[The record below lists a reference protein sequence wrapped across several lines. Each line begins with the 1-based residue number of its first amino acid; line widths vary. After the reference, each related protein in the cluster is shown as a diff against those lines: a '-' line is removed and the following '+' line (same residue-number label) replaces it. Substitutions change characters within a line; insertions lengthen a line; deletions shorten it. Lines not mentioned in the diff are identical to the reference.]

1 MGIHSFRSLVVI
13 GCILWIAF
21 VVEAT
26 QFIQHSRNVLLTNG
40 QWVSSKLL
48 MQMHVMGSEQF
59 MTTRNALFRNRLH
72 LGEWHGFNE
81 LSLKELV
88 EPAAIEYRFK
98 LSRGAYLY
106 FIFNRSESGHYGIRL
121 SRNAKFPSMFYQANR
136 LNKFVSRTA
145 LDLTPSRLNDGWHN
159 LVLSFGSG
167 QVIAN
172 LDGAA
177 LASMPVQSEGPQ
189 IIGLRGG
196 FLPADVDSVRIT
208 GKDGRTI
215 LDDSFSNRRHY
226 WTILAAVAV
235 VSLLVIGLTT
245 VPLLRRHSPNEFK
258 LGVFR
263 CLMGLGV
270 VIMVLSLLFGFDY
283 FFWSSRYLY
292 DDYLPGDAHP
302 YAITVRI
309 EALRTKLF
317 LYPTHRQGLNSF
329 PLDKEVRESITR
341 WDRGKPIIFS
351 DIVRYTREHP
361 IVPEFLGDG
370 QVRALPPKSDRT
382 IRVAFLGTSQTYGA
396 GAERISET
404 FVARCHGLLAQAL
417 GDISVETYNFSIS
430 GSNSTELLGKYAES
444 WRFAQPDLLVIN
456 LSTNDRYADTLTA
469 NLRTLAHQT
478 RAAGGQVVFLLEPNA
493 AEFDHRSLQ
502 RKHSAIQRLGQELRV
517 PVWNLDGYMSSDPV
531 YDSGMVWWDFV
542 HLTSYGHG
550 VVAEWLAP
558 QMLAM
563 IRSTQPISTQSQDV
577 YRPRGSL

>member
-1 MGIHSFRSLVVI
+1 LGIHSFRSLI
-13 GCILWIAF
+13 LLAAILWIAF
-21 VVEAT
+21 VVEAA
-26 QFIQHSRNVLLTNG
+26 QFIQYSRNVLLTNG

-48 MQMHVMGSEQF
+48 MQMYVMGSEQF

-81 LSLKELV
+81 VSLKEPV

-106 FIFNRSESGHYGIRL
+106 FIFNRSASGHYGIRL
-121 SRNAKFPSMFYQANR
+121 SRNAKFPNMFYQADR
-136 LNKFVSRTA
+136 VNKFVSRTA
-145 LDLTPSRLNDGWHN
+145 LDLTPGRLNDGWHN

-177 LASMPVQSEGPQ
+177 LASMPVKIEGPQ

-226 WTILAAVAV
+226 WTTLAAVAV

-245 VPLLRRHSPNEFK
+245 VPLLRRHSPYEFK

-270 VIMVLSLLFGFDY
+270 AIMVLSLLFAFDY

-292 DDYLPGDAHP
+292 KDYLPGGAH
-302 YAITVRI
+302 AFAVNVQI
-309 EALRTKLF
+309 EALRQKLF
-317 LYPTHRQGLNSF
+317 LYPKGVNAF
-329 PLDKEVRESITR
+329 PLDKELSAAITR
-341 WDRGKPIIFS
+341 WDGDHRLDGGRFHRGKPIIFRE
-351 DIVRYTREHP
+351 IVRYTREHP
-361 IVPEFLGDG
+361 MVPEFLDEG

-382 IRVAFLGTSQTYGA
+382 IRVAFLGTSQTWGS

-404 FVARCHGLLAQAL
+404 FVARCHRLLAQAL

-430 GSNSTELLGKYAES
+430 GSNSTELLTKYAEL
-444 WRFAQPDLLVIN
+444 WRFSGPDLLVIN
-456 LSTNDRYADTLTA
+456 LSTNDGKSHTLTA
-469 NLRTLAHQT
+469 NLRTLAHLA
-478 RAAGGQVVFLLEPNA
+478 RAAGGRVVFLLEPNA
-493 AEFDHRSLQ
+493 AEVDHRGLQ
-502 RKHSAIQRLGQELRV
+502 EKHSAIQRLGQELHV

-531 YDSGMVWWDFV
+531 YDSGIMWWDKV
-542 HLTSYGHG
+542 HLTSYGHD

-563 IRSTQPISTQSQDV
+563 IRSN
-577 YRPRGSL
+577 R

>member
-1 MGIHSFRSLVVI
+1 MGIQSFRSLI
-13 GCILWIAF
+13 LLGCILWIAF
-21 VVEAT
+21 VVEAA
-26 QFIQHSRNVLLTNG
+26 QFIQYSRNILLTNG
-40 QWVSSKLL
+40 KWVNSKLL
-48 MQMHVMGSEQF
+48 MQMYIMGSEQF

-81 LSLKELV
+81 VSLKEPV
-88 EPAAIEYRFK
+88 EPAAIEYRFR
-98 LSRGAYLY
+98 LSRGAYVY

-121 SRNAKFPSMFYQANR
+121 SRNAKFPSMFYQADR

-145 LDLTPSRLNDGWHN
+145 LDLTPSHLSDGWHN
-159 LVLSFGSG
+159 LVLSFASDK
-167 QVIAN
+167 VIAN

-177 LASMPVQSEGPQ
+177 LASMPVKTAGPQ

-235 VSLLVIGLTT
+235 ISLLLIGLTT
-245 VPLLRRHSPNEFK
+245 IPLLRRHSPNEFK
-258 LGVFR
+258 LGVFQ
-263 CLMGLGV
+263 CLMSLGV
-270 VIMVLSLLFGFDY
+270 ALMVLSLFFGFDY
-283 FFWSSRYLY
+283 FFWSSRYPY
-292 DDYLPGDAHP
+292 EDYLPGDAHA
-302 YAITVRI
+302 YAVTVQF
-309 EALRTKLF
+309 EALRKRLF
-317 LYPTHRQGLNSF
+317 LYPKDVSTF
-329 PLDKEVRESITR
+329 PSDKELREAITR
-341 WDRGKPIIFS
+341 WDGGKPIIFT

-370 QVRALPPKSDRT
+370 QLRAVPPKSDRT
-382 IRVAFLGTSQTYGA
+382 IRVAFLGTSQTYGS

-430 GSNSTELLGKYAES
+430 GSNSTELLRKYTAS
-444 WRFAQPDLLVIN
+444 WRFARPDLLLIN
-456 LSTNDRYADTLTA
+456 LSTNDEKSDTLTA
-469 NLRTLAHQT
+469 NLRTLAQQT
-478 RAAGGQVVFLLEPNA
+478 GADGGRVVFLLEPNA
-493 AEFDHRSLQ
+493 AEVDHRGLQ
-502 RKHSAIQRLGQELRV
+502 EKHSAIQRLGQELHV

-531 YDSGMVWWDFV
+531 YDSGMMWWDKV

-563 IRSTQPISTQSQDV
+563 T
-577 YRPRGSL
+577 GSGR

>member
-1 MGIHSFRSLVVI
+1 LGIHSFRNLVVI
-13 GCILWIAF
+13 GGILWIAF

-26 QFIQHSRNVLLTNG
+26 QFIEYSRNVLLTNG

-48 MQMHVMGSEQF
+48 MQMYVMGSEQF
-59 MTTRNALFRNRLH
+59 MTTRNALFRNQLH

-81 LSLKELV
+81 VSLKEPV

-106 FIFNRSESGHYGIRL
+106 FIFNRSASGHYGIRL
-121 SRNAKFPSMFYQANR
+121 SRNAKFPSMFYQADR
-136 LNKFVSRTA
+136 VNKFVSRTA
-145 LDLTPSRLNDGWHN
+145 LDLTPGRLNDGWHN

-167 QVIAN
+167 EVIAN
-172 LDGAA
+172 LDEAA
-177 LASMPVQSEGPQ
+177 LASMPVKSEGPQ

-215 LDDSFSNRRHY
+215 LDDSFSNRRNY
-226 WTILAAVAV
+226 RAVLVAVAV
-235 VSLLVIGLTT
+235 ISLLLIGLTT

-270 VIMVLSLLFGFDY
+270 AIMVLSLLFGFDY
-283 FFWSSRYLY
+283 FFWSSRYPY
-292 DDYLPGDAHP
+292 KDYLPGGAH
-302 YAITVRI
+302 AFAVTVQF
-309 EALRTKLF
+309 EALRKKLF
-317 LYPTHRQGLNSF
+317 FYPKDVNAF
-329 PLDKEVRESITR
+329 PLDKELSEAITR
-341 WDRGKPIIFS
+341 WDGDHRLDGGRFHRGKPIIFRE
-351 DIVRYTREHP
+351 IVRYTREHP
-361 IVPEFLGDG
+361 MVPEFLDEG
-370 QVRALPPKSDRT
+370 QVRGLPPKSNRT
-382 IRVAFLGTSQTYGA
+382 IRVAFLGTSQTYGS

-404 FVARCHGLLAQAL
+404 FIARCHRLLAQAL

-430 GSNSTELLGKYAES
+430 GSNSTELLSKYAES

-456 LSTNDRYADTLTA
+456 LSNNDRGPDTLTA
-469 NLRTLAHQT
+469 NLPTLAHLA

-493 AEFDHRSLQ
+493 EEVERRGLQ
-502 RKHSAIQRLGQELRV
+502 EKHSAIQRLGQELRV
-517 PVWNLDGYMSSDPV
+517 PVWNLDKYLSSDPV
-531 YDSGMVWWDFV
+531 YDSGMMWWDKI
-542 HLTSYGHG
+542 HLTSYGHD

-563 IRSTQPISTQSQDV
+563 IRPSS
-577 YRPRGSL
+577 

>member
-1 MGIHSFRSLVVI
+1 LGIHSFRNLVVI
-13 GCILWIAF
+13 GGILWIAF

-26 QFIQHSRNVLLTNG
+26 QFIQYSRNILLTNG
-40 QWVSSKLL
+40 QWVNSKLL
-48 MQMHVMGSEQF
+48 MQMYVMGAQEF
-59 MTTRNALFRNRLH
+59 MKTRNALFRDRLH

-81 LSLKELV
+81 VSLKERV
-88 EPAAIEYRFK
+88 EPAAIEYRFR

-121 SRNAKFPSMFYQANR
+121 SRNAKFPSMFYQADR
-136 LNKFVSRTA
+136 LNKFASRTA
-145 LDLTPSRLNDGWHN
+145 LDLTPSGLSDGWHN

-177 LASMPVQSEGPQ
+177 LASMPAKIEGPQ

-196 FLPADVDSVRIT
+196 SLPADVDSVRIT

-235 VSLLVIGLTT
+235 VSLLVIGLATI
-245 VPLLRRHSPNEFK
+245 PLLRRHSPIEFK
-258 LGVFR
+258 LGVFG

-270 VIMVLSLLFGFDY
+270 AIMVLSLLFGFDY
-283 FFWSSRYLY
+283 FFWSSRYPY
-292 DDYLPGDAHP
+292 KDYLPGGAH
-302 YAITVRI
+302 AFAATVRI
-309 EALRTKLF
+309 EALRQKLF
-317 LYPTHRQGLNSF
+317 LYPKDVSTLPS
-329 PLDKEVRESITR
+329 DKELREAITR
-341 WDRGKPIIFS
+341 WDGGKPIIFS

-361 IVPEFLGDG
+361 IVSEFLGEG

-404 FVARCHGLLAQAL
+404 FVARCHRLLAQAL

-430 GSNSTELLGKYAES
+430 GSNSTELLRKYAES
-444 WRFAQPDLLVIN
+444 WRFSRPDLLVIN
-456 LSTNDRYADTLTA
+456 LSTNDEKIDTLTA
-469 NLRTLAHQT
+469 NLRTLAHLA
-478 RAAGGQVVFLLEPNA
+478 RAAGGRVVFLLEPNA
-493 AEFDHRSLQ
+493 AEVEHRGLQ
-502 RKHSAIQRLGQELRV
+502 EKHSAIQRLGQELGV

-531 YDSGMVWWDFV
+531 YDSGMMWWDKV

-563 IRSTQPISTQSQDV
+563 IRPSS
-577 YRPRGSL
+577 

>member
-1 MGIHSFRSLVVI
+1 LGSHSFRSLI
-13 GCILWIAF
+13 LLGCILWIAF
-21 VVEAT
+21 AVEAA
-26 QFIQHSRNVLLTNG
+26 QFIEYSRNVLLTNG
-40 QWVSSKLL
+40 HWVSSKLL
-48 MQMHVMGSEQF
+48 MQMYVMGAEQF
-59 MTTRNALFRNRLH
+59 MTTRNALFRGQLH

-88 EPAAIEYRFK
+88 EPAAIEYRFR
-98 LSRGAYLY
+98 LSPGAYLY
-106 FIFNRSESGHYGIRL
+106 FIFNRSASGHYGIRL

-136 LNKFVSRTA
+136 WNKFVSRTM
-145 LDLTPSRLNDGWHN
+145 LDFTPSRLNNGWHN

-167 QVIAN
+167 EVIAN

-177 LASMPVQSEGPQ
+177 LTSMPLKIEGPQ

-196 FLPADVDSVRIT
+196 FQPADVDSVRIT

-226 WTILAAVAV
+226 WTIFAAVAV
-235 VSLLVIGLTT
+235 ISLLLIGLTT
-245 VPLLRRHSPNEFK
+245 IPLLRRHSPNEFK

-270 VIMVLSLLFGFDY
+270 AIMVLSLFFAFDY

-292 DDYLPGDAHP
+292 KDYLPGGAHA
-302 YAITVRI
+302 YAVTVEI
-309 EALRTKLF
+309 EALRQKLF
-317 LYPTHRQGLNSF
+317 LYPKAVNAF
-329 PLDKEVRESITR
+329 PLDKELSEAITR
-341 WDRGKPIIFS
+341 WDGGKPMIFS
-351 DIVRYTREHP
+351 DIVRYTREHHP

-370 QVRALPPKSDRT
+370 EVRALPPKADRT
-382 IRVAFLGTSQTYGA
+382 IRVAFLGTSQTYGS

-404 FVARCHGLLAQAL
+404 FVARCHGILAKAL

-430 GSNSTELLGKYAES
+430 GSNSTELLRKYAES
-444 WRFAQPDLLVIN
+444 WRFSRPELLVIN
-456 LSTNDRYADTLTA
+456 LSTNDGKIDPLTA
-469 NLRTLAHQT
+469 NLRTLAHLA
-478 RAAGGQVVFLLEPNA
+478 RAAGGRVVFLLEPNA
-493 AEFDHRSLQ
+493 AEVEQRGLQ
-502 RKHSAIQRLGQELRV
+502 EKHSAVQRLGQELRI

-531 YDSGMVWWDFV
+531 YDSGMMWWDKV

-563 IRSTQPISTQSQDV
+563 IRPSS
-577 YRPRGSL
+577 

>member
-1 MGIHSFRSLVVI
+1 LGIHSFRNLVVI
-13 GCILWIAF
+13 GGILWIAF

-26 QFIQHSRNVLLTNG
+26 QFIEYSRNVLLTNG

-48 MQMHVMGSEQF
+48 MQMYVMGSEQF
-59 MTTRNALFRNRLH
+59 MTTRNALFHDRLH

-81 LSLKELV
+81 VSLKEPV
-88 EPAAIEYRFK
+88 EPAAIEYRFR
-98 LSRGAYLY
+98 LSPGAYLY
-106 FIFNRSESGHYGIRL
+106 FIFNRSASGHYGIRL
-121 SRNAKFPSMFYQANR
+121 SRNAKFPSMFYQADR

-167 QVIAN
+167 EVIAN

-177 LASMPVQSEGPQ
+177 LSSMPVNSEGPQ

-235 VSLLVIGLTT
+235 SSFLVIGLTAI
-245 VPLLRRHSPNEFK
+245 PLLRRHSPNEFK

-263 CLMGLGV
+263 CLMGLGGA
-270 VIMVLSLLFGFDY
+270 IMVLSLLFAFDY

-292 DDYLPGDAHP
+292 KDYLPGGAH
-302 YAITVRI
+302 AFAVNVQI
-309 EALRTKLF
+309 EALRQKLF
-317 LYPTHRQGLNSF
+317 LYPKGVNAF
-329 PLDKEVRESITR
+329 PLDKELSAAITR
-341 WDRGKPIIFS
+341 WDGDHRLDGGRFHRGKPIIFRE
-351 DIVRYTREHP
+351 IVRYTREHP
-361 IVPEFLGDG
+361 MVPEFLDEG
-370 QVRALPPKSDRT
+370 QVRGLPPKSDRT
-382 IRVAFLGTSQTYGA
+382 IRVAFLGTSQTWGS

-404 FVARCHGLLAQAL
+404 FVARCHRLLAQAL

-430 GSNSTELLGKYAES
+430 GSNSTELLTKYAEL
-444 WRFAQPDLLVIN
+444 WRFSRPDLLVIN
-456 LSTNDRYADTLTA
+456 LSTNDGKSHTLTA
-469 NLRTLAHQT
+469 NLRTLAHLA
-478 RAAGGQVVFLLEPNA
+478 RAAGGRVVFLLEPNA
-493 AEFDHRSLQ
+493 AEVDHRGLQ
-502 RKHSAIQRLGQELRV
+502 EKHSAIQRLGQELHV

-531 YDSGMVWWDFV
+531 YDSGIMWWDKV
-542 HLTSYGHG
+542 HLTSYGHD

-563 IRSTQPISTQSQDV
+563 IRSN
-577 YRPRGSL
+577 R

>member
-1 MGIHSFRSLVVI
+1 LGIHSFRSLVVI
-13 GCILWIAF
+13 GGILWIVFA
-21 VVEAT
+21 VEAT
-26 QFIQHSRNVLLTNG
+26 QFIEYSRNVLLTNG
-40 QWVSSKLL
+40 QWLSSKLL
-48 MQMHVMGSEQF
+48 MQMYVMGSEQF
-59 MTTRNALFRNRLH
+59 MTTRNALFRDQLH

-81 LSLKELV
+81 LSLKERV
-88 EPAAIEYRFK
+88 EPAAIEYRFR
-98 LSRGAYLY
+98 LSPGAYLY
-106 FIFNRSESGHYGIRL
+106 FIFNRSASGHYGIRL
-121 SRNAKFPSMFYQANR
+121 SRNAKFPSMFYQADR

-145 LDLTPSRLNDGWHN
+145 LDLTPSGLSDGWHN

-177 LASMPVQSEGPQ
+177 LASMPVKSEGPQ

-196 FLPADVDSVRIT
+196 SLPADVDSVRIT
-208 GKDGRTI
+208 GKDGRML

-235 VSLLVIGLTT
+235 VSFVVIGLTT
-245 VPLLRRHSPNEFK
+245 VPLLRRHSPNEFQ
-258 LGVFR
+258 LGVFG

-270 VIMVLSLLFGFDY
+270 AIMVLSLLFAFDY

-292 DDYLPGDAHP
+292 KGYLPGSARS
-302 YAITVRI
+302 YAITVWI
-309 EALRTKLF
+309 EALRMNLF
-317 LYPTHRQGLNSF
+317 LSPKDASAF
-329 PLDKEVRESITR
+329 PLDKELREAITR
-341 WDRGKPIIFS
+341 WDGDKLIIFD

-361 IVPEFLGDG
+361 IVPESLGDE
-370 QVRALPPKSDRT
+370 QVRALPPKF
-382 IRVAFLGTSQTYGA
+382 RVAFLGTSQTYGA

-417 GDISVETYNFSIS
+417 GDISVDTYNFSIS
-430 GSNSTELLGKYAES
+430 GVSSTELLGKYAES

-456 LSTNDRYADTLTA
+456 LSTNDWYADTLTA

-493 AEFDHRSLQ
+493 AEVDHRYLQ
-502 RKHSAIQRLGQELRV
+502 RKHSAVQRLGQELGV
-517 PVWNLDGYMSSDPV
+517 PVWNLDRYMSSDPV
-531 YDSGMVWWDFV
+531 YDSGMMWWDFV

-563 IRSTQPISTQSQDV
+563 IRSG
-577 YRPRGSL
+577 R

>member
-1 MGIHSFRSLVVI
+1 LGIHSFRSLIVI
-13 GCILWIAF
+13 GGILWIAF

-26 QFIQHSRNVLLTNG
+26 QFIQYSRNVLLTNG
-40 QWVSSKLL
+40 QWISSKPL
-48 MQMHVMGSEQF
+48 MQMEVMGAPQF
-59 MTTRNALFRNRLH
+59 MKTRNALFRNQLH

-81 LSLKELV
+81 VSLKERV
-88 EPAAIEYRFK
+88 EPAAIEYRFR
-98 LSRGAYLY
+98 LSRGAYIY
-106 FIFNRSESGHYGIRL
+106 FIFNRSASGHSGIRL

-136 LNKFVSRTA
+136 LNKFASRTV

-167 QVIAN
+167 QVTAN

-177 LASMPVQSEGPQ
+177 LSSMPVNSEGPQ

-196 FLPADVDSVRIT
+196 SLPADLDSVRIT

-235 VSLLVIGLTT
+235 ISFLVIGLTA
-245 VPLLRRHSPNEFK
+245 VPLLRRHSPYEFK

-270 VIMVLSLLFGFDY
+270 AIMVLSLLFGFDY

-292 DDYLPGDAHP
+292 KDYLPGGAH
-302 YAITVRI
+302 AFAVNVQI
-309 EALRTKLF
+309 EALRMKLF
-317 LYPTHRQGLNSF
+317 LYPKGVNAF
-329 PLDKEVRESITR
+329 PLDKELSAAITR
-341 WDRGKPIIFS
+341 WDGDHRLDGGRFDRGKPIIFRE
-351 DIVRYTREHP
+351 IVRYTREHP
-361 IVPEFLGDG
+361 MVPEFLDEG
-370 QVRALPPKSDRT
+370 QVRGLPPKSDRT

-430 GSNSTELLGKYAES
+430 GSNSTELLRKYAES
-444 WRFAQPDLLVIN
+444 WRFSRPDLLVIN
-456 LSTNDRYADTLTA
+456 LSTNDEKIDTLTA
-469 NLRTLAHQT
+469 NLPTLTQQT
-478 RAAGGQVVFLLEPNA
+478 RAAGGRVVFLLEPNA
-493 AEFDHRSLQ
+493 AEVDHRYLQ
-502 RKHSAIQRLGQELRV
+502 RKHSAVQRLGQELGV
-517 PVWNLDGYMSSDPV
+517 PVWNLDRYMSSDPV
-531 YDSGMVWWDFV
+531 YDSGMMWWDFV

-563 IRSTQPISTQSQDV
+563 IRSG
-577 YRPRGSL
+577 R

>member
-1 MGIHSFRSLVVI
+1 MGIHSFRNLVVI
-13 GCILWIAF
+13 GGILWIAF

-26 QFIQHSRNVLLTNG
+26 QFIQYSRNVLLTNG

-48 MQMHVMGSEQF
+48 MQMYVMGSEQF

-81 LSLKELV
+81 VSLKELV
-88 EPAAIEYRFK
+88 EPAAIEYRFR
-98 LSRGAYLY
+98 LSRGAYIY
-106 FIFNRSESGHYGIRL
+106 FIFNRSASGHYGIRL
-121 SRNAKFPSMFYQANR
+121 SRNAKFPNMFYQADR

-145 LDLTPSRLNDGWHN
+145 LDLTPSGLSDGWHN

-177 LASMPVQSEGPQ
+177 LASMPVKIEGPQ

-226 WTILAAVAV
+226 WTTLAAVAV

-263 CLMGLGV
+263 CLMGLAV
-270 VIMVLSLLFGFDY
+270 AIMVLSLLFAFDY

-292 DDYLPGDAHP
+292 KDYLPGGAH
-302 YAITVRI
+302 AFAVNVQI
-309 EALRTKLF
+309 EALRQKLF
-317 LYPTHRQGLNSF
+317 LYPKGVNAF
-329 PLDKEVRESITR
+329 PLDKELSAAITR
-341 WDRGKPIIFS
+341 WDGDHRLDGGRFHRGKPIIFRE
-351 DIVRYTREHP
+351 IVRYTREHP
-361 IVPEFLGDG
+361 MVPEFLDEG
-370 QVRALPPKSDRT
+370 QVRGLPPKSDRT

-430 GSNSTELLGKYAES
+430 GSNSTELLTKYAEL
-444 WRFAQPDLLVIN
+444 WRFSGPDLLVIN
-456 LSTNDRYADTLTA
+456 LSTNDGKSHTLTA
-469 NLRTLAHQT
+469 NLRTLAHLA
-478 RAAGGQVVFLLEPNA
+478 RAAGGRVVFLLEPNA
-493 AEFDHRSLQ
+493 AEVDHRGLQ
-502 RKHSAIQRLGQELRV
+502 EKHSAIQRLGQELRV

-531 YDSGMVWWDFV
+531 YDSGIMWWDKV
-542 HLTSYGHG
+542 HLTSYGHD

-563 IRSTQPISTQSQDV
+563 IRSN
-577 YRPRGSL
+577 R

>member
-1 MGIHSFRSLVVI
+1 LGIHSFRSLVVI
-13 GCILWIAF
+13 GGILWIAF
-21 VVEAT
+21 VVEVT
-26 QFIQHSRNVLLTNG
+26 QFIQYSRNVLLTNG

-48 MQMHVMGSEQF
+48 LQMYVMGSKQF
-59 MTTRNALFRNRLH
+59 MTTRNALFRDQLH

-81 LSLKELV
+81 LSLKEPV
-88 EPAAIEYRFK
+88 EPAAIEYRVR
-98 LSRGAYLY
+98 LSRGAYIY
-106 FIFNRSESGHYGIRL
+106 FIFNRNASGHYGIRL
-121 SRNAKFPSMFYQANR
+121 SRNAKFPSMFYQADR

-145 LDLTPSRLNDGWHN
+145 LDLTPSRLNEGWHN

-167 QVIAN
+167 RVVAN
-172 LDGAA
+172 LDGVE
-177 LASMPVQSEGPQ
+177 LASIPVNVEGLQ

-196 FLPADVDSVRIT
+196 SLPADLDSVRIT

-226 WTILAAVAV
+226 WTTLAAVAV
-235 VSLLVIGLTT
+235 ISLLGIGLAT

-270 VIMVLSLLFGFDY
+270 AIMVLSLLFGFDY
-283 FFWSSRYLY
+283 FFWSSRYPY
-292 DDYLPGDAHP
+292 KEYLPGGAHP
-302 YAITVRI
+302 YAVTVQI
-309 EALRTKLF
+309 EALRKKLF
-317 LYPTHRQGLNSF
+317 SYPKGVSAF
-329 PLDKEVRESITR
+329 PSDKEVREAITR
-341 WDRGKPIIFS
+341 WDGDKQIIFDDS
-351 DIVRYTREHP
+351 VRYTREHP

-370 QVRALPPKSDRT
+370 QVRGLPPKSDRT
-382 IRVAFLGTSQTYGA
+382 IRVAFLGTSQTWGS

-430 GSNSTELLGKYAES
+430 GVSSTELLGKYAES
-444 WRFAQPDLLVIN
+444 WRFSQPDLLVIN
-456 LSTNDRYADTLTA
+456 LSNNDRRPDTLTA

-478 RAAGGQVVFLLEPNA
+478 RAAGGRVVFLLEPNA
-493 AEFDHRSLQ
+493 AEVEHRGLQ
-502 RKHSAIQRLGQELRV
+502 EKHSAIQRLGQELRV

-531 YDSGMVWWDFV
+531 YDSGMMWWDKV

-563 IRSTQPISTQSQDV
+563 IRSG
-577 YRPRGSL
+577 R

>member
-1 MGIHSFRSLVVI
+1 LGIHSFRNLVVI
-13 GCILWIAF
+13 GGILWIAF

-26 QFIQHSRNVLLTNG
+26 QFIEYSRNVLLTNG

-48 MQMHVMGSEQF
+48 MQMYVMGAQEF
-59 MTTRNALFRNRLH
+59 MMTRNALFRDRLH

-81 LSLKELV
+81 VSLKERV
-88 EPAAIEYRFK
+88 EPAAIEYRFR
-98 LSRGAYLY
+98 LSRGAYIY
-106 FIFNRSESGHYGIRL
+106 FIFNRSASGYSGIRL
-121 SRNAKFPSMFYQANR
+121 SRNVKFPSMFYQADR
-136 LNKFVSRTA
+136 VNKFVSRTV
-145 LDLTPSRLNDGWHN
+145 LDLTPGRLHDGWHN

-167 QVIAN
+167 QVTAN

-177 LASMPVQSEGPQ
+177 LASMPVKSEGPQ

-196 FLPADVDSVRIT
+196 SLPADVDSVRIT
-208 GKDGRTI
+208 GKDGRML

-235 VSLLVIGLTT
+235 VSFVVIGLTT
-245 VPLLRRHSPNEFK
+245 VPVLRRHSPNEFK

-270 VIMVLSLLFGFDY
+270 AIMVLSLLFGFDY
-283 FFWSSRYLY
+283 FFWSSRYPY
-292 DDYLPGDAHP
+292 KDYLPGGAH
-302 YAITVRI
+302 AFAVTVQF
-309 EALRTKLF
+309 EALRQELF
-317 LYPTHRQGLNSF
+317 LYPKDVSTF
-329 PLDKEVRESITR
+329 PSDKELREAITR
-341 WDRGKPIIFS
+341 WDGGKPIIFS
-351 DIVRYTREHP
+351 DIMRYTREHP

-370 QVRALPPKSDRT
+370 QVRALPLKSDRT
-382 IRVAFLGTSQTYGA
+382 IRVAFLGTSQTYGS

-430 GSNSTELLGKYAES
+430 GSNSTELLAKYAES
-444 WRFAQPDLLVIN
+444 WRFSRPDLLVIN
-456 LSTNDRYADTLTA
+456 LSTNDEKIDTLTA
-469 NLRTLAHQT
+469 NLRTLAHLA
-478 RAAGGQVVFLLEPNA
+478 RAAGGRVVFLLEPNA
-493 AEFDHRSLQ
+493 AEVEHRGLQ
-502 RKHSAIQRLGQELRV
+502 EKHSAIQRLGQELGV

-531 YDSGMVWWDFV
+531 YDSGMMWWDKV

-563 IRSTQPISTQSQDV
+563 IRPSS
-577 YRPRGSL
+577 

>member
-1 MGIHSFRSLVVI
+1 LGIHSFRNQVLI

-21 VVEAT
+21 VVEAA
-26 QFIQHSRNVLLTNG
+26 QYIQYSRNVLLTNG

-48 MQMHVMGSEQF
+48 MQMYVMGSQDF
-59 MTTRNALFRNRLH
+59 MRTRNALFRDQLH

-81 LSLKELV
+81 LSVNKRV
-88 EPAAIEYRFK
+88 EPAAIEYRFR

-106 FIFNRSESGHYGIRL
+106 FIFNRSASGHYGIRL
-121 SRNAKFPSMFYQANR
+121 SRNAKFPSMFYRADR
-136 LNKFVSRTA
+136 LNKFVSRTT
-145 LDLTPSRLNDGWHN
+145 LDFRPSHLGDGWHN

-172 LDGAA
+172 LDGTA
-177 LASMPVQSEGPQ
+177 LASMPVKIEGAQ

-196 FLPADVDSVRIT
+196 FLPADLDFVRMT
-208 GKDGRTI
+208 GNDGRSI
-215 LDDSFSNRRHY
+215 LYDSFSNRRHY
-226 WTILAAVAV
+226 WTILAAAAV
-235 VSLLVIGLTT
+235 ISLLVIGLTAI
-245 VPLLRRHSPNEFK
+245 PLLRRHSPKEFK

-263 CLMGLGV
+263 CLMGLAV
-270 VIMVLSLLFGFDY
+270 AIAVLSLLFGFDY
-283 FFWSSRYLY
+283 FFWSSRYL
-292 DDYLPGDAHP
+292 DVGFLPGGARP
-302 YAITVRI
+302 YRI
-309 EALRTKLF
+309 ATGIETLRTKLF

-329 PLDKEVRESITR
+329 PLDKQVRESITR
-341 WDRGKPIIFS
+341 WDGGRPIIFS

-456 LSTNDRYADTLTA
+456 LSTNDRHADTLTA
-469 NLRTLAHQT
+469 NLRTLVDQT
-478 RAAGGQVVFLLEPNA
+478 RAAGGRIVFLLEPNA
-493 AEFDHRSLQ
+493 AEVDRPSLH
-502 RKHSAIQRLGQELRV
+502 RKHSSIQRLGQELRV

-558 QMLAM
+558 QMLGM
-563 IRSTQPISTQSQDV
+563 LRS
-577 YRPRGSL
+577 GS

>member
-1 MGIHSFRSLVVI
+1 LGIHSFRSLVVI
-13 GCILWIAF
+13 GGILWIAF
-21 VVEAT
+21 VLEAA
-26 QFIQHSRNVLLTNG
+26 QFIQYSRNVLLTNG

-48 MQMHVMGSEQF
+48 MQMYVMGSEQF
-59 MTTRNALFRNRLH
+59 MTTRNPLFRNRLH

-81 LSLKELV
+81 VSLKELV
-88 EPAAIEYRFK
+88 EPAAIEYRFR
-98 LSRGAYLY
+98 LSPGAYLY
-106 FIFNRSESGHYGIRL
+106 FIFNRSASGHYGIRL

-145 LDLTPSRLNDGWHN
+145 LDLTPGRLHDGWHN

-167 QVIAN
+167 EVIAN

-177 LASMPVQSEGPQ
+177 LASMPVKIEGPQ

-226 WTILAAVAV
+226 WTTLAAVAV

-245 VPLLRRHSPNEFK
+245 VPLLRRHSPYEFK

-263 CLMGLGV
+263 CLIGLGV
-270 VIMVLSLLFGFDY
+270 AIMVLSLLFAFDY

-292 DDYLPGDAHP
+292 KDYLPGGAH
-302 YAITVRI
+302 AFAVNVQI
-309 EALRTKLF
+309 EALRQKLF
-317 LYPTHRQGLNSF
+317 LYPKGVNAF
-329 PLDKEVRESITR
+329 PLDKELSAAITR
-341 WDRGKPIIFS
+341 WDGDHRLDGGRFHRGKPIIFRE
-351 DIVRYTREHP
+351 IVRYTREHP
-361 IVPEFLGDG
+361 MVPEFLDEG
-370 QVRALPPKSDRT
+370 QVRGLPPKSDRT
-382 IRVAFLGTSQTYGA
+382 IRVAFLGTSQTWGS

-404 FVARCHGLLAQAL
+404 FVARCHRLLAQAL

-430 GSNSTELLGKYAES
+430 GSNSTELLTKYAEL
-444 WRFAQPDLLVIN
+444 WRFSGPDLLVIN
-456 LSTNDRYADTLTA
+456 LSTNDGKSHTLTA
-469 NLRTLAHQT
+469 NLRTLAHLA
-478 RAAGGQVVFLLEPNA
+478 RAAGGRVVFLLEPNA
-493 AEFDHRSLQ
+493 AEVDHRGLQ
-502 RKHSAIQRLGQELRV
+502 EKHSAIQRLGQELHV

-531 YDSGMVWWDFV
+531 YDSGIMWWDKV
-542 HLTSYGHG
+542 HLTSYGHD

-563 IRSTQPISTQSQDV
+563 IRSN
-577 YRPRGSL
+577 R

>member
-1 MGIHSFRSLVVI
+1 LGIHSFRSLVVI
-13 GCILWIAF
+13 GGILWIAF

-26 QFIQHSRNVLLTNG
+26 QFIQYSRNVLVTNG

-48 MQMHVMGSEQF
+48 MQMYVMGSEQF

-81 LSLKELV
+81 VSLKELV
-88 EPAAIEYRFK
+88 EPAAIEYRFR
-98 LSRGAYLY
+98 LSPGAYLY
-106 FIFNRSESGHYGIRL
+106 FIFNRSASGHYGIRL
-121 SRNAKFPSMFYQANR
+121 SRNAKFPSMFYQADR

-167 QVIAN
+167 EVIAN

-177 LASMPVQSEGPQ
+177 LSAMPVNSEGPQ

-208 GKDGRTI
+208 EKDGRTI

-235 VSLLVIGLTT
+235 ISFLVIGLTA

-258 LGVFR
+258 LGVFG

-270 VIMVLSLLFGFDY
+270 AIMVISLLFAFDY
-283 FFWSSRYLY
+283 YFWSSRYLY
-292 DDYLPGDAHP
+292 KDYLPGGAH
-302 YAITVRI
+302 AFAVNVQF
-309 EALRTKLF
+309 EALRQKLF
-317 LYPTHRQGLNSF
+317 LYPKDASAF
-329 PLDKEVRESITR
+329 PLDKELSAAITR
-341 WDRGKPIIFS
+341 WDGDHRLDGGRFHRGKPIIFRE
-351 DIVRYTREHP
+351 IVRYTRERP
-361 IVPEFLGDG
+361 MVPEFLDEG
-370 QVRALPPKSDRT
+370 QVRGLPPKSDRT
-382 IRVAFLGTSQTYGA
+382 IRVVFLGTSQTWGS

-404 FVARCHGLLAQAL
+404 FVARCHRLLAQEL
-417 GDISVETYNFSIS
+417 GDISVETYNASIS

-444 WRFAQPDLLVIN
+444 WRFSQPDLLLIN
-456 LSTNDRYADTLTA
+456 LSNNDQRPDTLTA
-469 NLRTLAHQT
+469 NLRSLAHLA
-478 RAAGGQVVFLLEPNA
+478 RAAGGRVVFLLEPNA
-493 AEFDHRSLQ
+493 AEVEHRGLQ
-502 RKHSAIQRLGQELRV
+502 EKHSAIQRLGQELRV
-517 PVWNLDGYMSSDPV
+517 PVWNVDAYLSSDPV
-531 YDSGMVWWDFV
+531 YDSGMMWWDKV
-542 HLTSYGHG
+542 HLTSYSQD

-563 IRSTQPISTQSQDV
+563 IRSG
-577 YRPRGSL
+577 R